1 VATYR
6 IVAWRGVPASVEVS
20 DSSETVTRALSERFQ
35 MLIDSAAM
43 QLGIHESD
51 AYIEQWT
58 RGEDQ
63 ERPGGAQ
70 EVADAVV
77 ADLEN
82 RFPEFIGHA
91 FRVR

>member
-1 VATYR
+1 MASYC
-6 IVAWRGVPASVEVS
+6 IVAWRGVPASVEAS
-20 DSSETVTRALSERFQ
+20 DSTETVTRPLSERFQ

-77 ADLEN
+77 AELEN
-82 RFPEFIGHA
+82 RFPEFIGQA